1 MILFRHPASLLRR
14 SEPLQT
20 ALIAA
25 AFWTL
30 AVIALT
36 NLRLLY
42 LGGTPQVE
50 EVVAWA
56 TMACCILLLGLVGAR
71 CAMAWR
77 KSGSLAPI
85 RRTLGGT
92 PGMLLFGAAASYLA
106 IGASVLGMEANRE
119 PDTAGLWKYHVL
131 LLGVFAA
138 AVVGGRAVLE
148 RTGAERLL
156 QGVLVVLIASCA
168 VILASPVLRD
178 LGILRPYRIPFRL
191 NGAFF
196 DPNDAGLAACMTVA
210 LAGALL
216 TNGGP
221 RTLGWLGLAAGAAAS
236 LATASRT
243 ALVLLG
249 VLAVVF
255 LSINVRSKPSSFLLA
270 WAATGLVGIA
280 AFASFVPFWGGFYEW
295 AMLRFNFDPK
305 VAQEERLFCD
315 PSPTGNPGADCA
327 VLLATRDILAGD
339 MALNWSRALPM
350 HRWRGVTTEGPEGRV
365 TRLNLAGLGLNG
377 RIPSDLGRLDG
388 LVSLSLRR
396 NRLTG
401 PIPPELGD
409 LASLKHLNLSY
420 NALTGGIPPDLAKL
434 ENLEELWL
442 KYNRLTGAV
451 PAALGDLELSTLHLS
466 GNDFDSVPSE
476 LTDIAKSD
484 LFNTRLCAP
493 LPPTSPALFDD
504 CTVLLAMKET
514 LAGDASLNWHA
525 EIPVGLWQGVTLG
538 GPQERVAKL
547 VLYRKGLNGRIPPE
561 LGRLD
566 GLVNLNL
573 AANRLTGPIPP
584 ELGSLVAL
592 RELSLDRNAL
602 TGTAPA
608 ELGQLGRLESLWL
621 RGNRLSALFPP
632 ELFDIPTHDY
642 GHLLLCAPASRLSP
656 PLFNDCTVLL
666 AVKETLAGEA
676 ELNWTATLPI
686 SEWQGVTLGGSP
698 IRVTGL
704 AMSKGL
710 TGRIPLELGRL
721 DGLVNLNLAVNRLTG
736 PIPPELGRLVN
747 LRALSLDRNALTGTV
762 PEELGQ
768 LSRLES
774 VWLRGNRLSRP
785 FPPKLLEIPAQDLGH
800 LLFCAPASRLSPPLF
815 DDCTVLLAVKE
826 MLAGEVELDW
836 SATLPIGKWQG
847 VTLGGPEGRVIA
859 LELPR
864 MGLNGRV
871 PAALGHLAGLRS
883 LVLDGNLLTGAIPP
897 ELGKLT
903 DLERLGLAA
912 NALTGPIPPELARLS
927 SLRELWLSGN
937 HLTGPLPPERHS
949 VAGGEAPCP
958 AAPALNPGLR
968 ADCAL
973 LLASRDVLAGDVRLN
988 WSEHLPIELWQGVT
1002 IGGSLDRVTRLDL
1015 ASSGLNGH
1023 IPPAL
1028 GRLSELVSLALNH
1041 NRLTGL
1047 VPPELGKLT
1056 NLERLALSFN
1066 ALSGPIPPELGKLSH
1081 LRELRL
1087 RNNRLTG
1094 SLSPELRSVADA
1106 ETLCPAAPADNPGLR
1121 TDCDVLLATRDILAG
1136 EARLNWSEHLPIE
1149 LWQGVTISGRP
1160 DRVTRLELASSGL
1173 NGRIPPALG
1182 RLSELVSLALNR
1194 NRLTGPVP
1202 PELAKLTNL
1211 ERLVLSF
1218 NALSGPIPPELG
1230 KLSQLR
1236 ELWLKH
1242 NRLSGP
1248 VPPELQGLKK
1258 LTLLRISG
1266 NDLAPPHP
1274 PRLFGIAESRI
1285 PASDFGLDEA
1295 HRHRPLGDAETAEA
1309 VRRTNWDRLGA
1320 VRRLFCSPSSGIAS
1334 DLQADC
1340 ALLLASRD
1348 VLAGDAPLNWSA
1360 DTPIEFWQGVTVG
1373 GAPKR
1378 VTALELPRTG
1388 LNGRLFAELGE
1399 LGGLVALN
1407 LSHNRLAGPIPPGLG
1422 GLEHLVSLRLEG
1434 NRLTGPVPPELEG
1447 LDNLVFLRL
1456 AGNNLYRPFPPALR
1470 EVADHDLD
1478 TPAFCRPRKI
1488 DPGLLADC
1496 ALLLRVKDALA
1507 GDAPLNWREEV
1518 PVDDWLG
1525 VAMDRSRGRVT
1536 ALDLTQMGLNGR
1548 IPAELGQLA
1557 GLVSLRLGR
1566 NRLAGRIP
1574 PELGNLVGLRML
1586 ALDGNLLAG
1595 SVPSELGK
1603 LRRLTDLWLHG
1614 NRLIGPTP
1622 PSVAALPKLVVL
1634 RLDDDDAAGETPT
1647 QDRGRNGVLDR
1658 NLLCQPLLEAPSR
1671 LHDDCATLLG
1681 ARDVLAGDVE
1691 LNWSEAVPMD
1701 YWRGVTIGFP
1711 ASVGDTAEGLRVI
1724 ALDLS
1729 HMGLNGRIPPG
1740 LSALDALAVL
1750 RLGHN
1755 RLAGSIPPELG
1766 ALSGLQTLNLESNA
1780 LTSAIPKEL
1789 DALEKLVSL
1798 RLGNNELTGRMR
1810 QFTTLTNLRV
1820 LALENTGLSGK
1831 IHWQIGNLWRL
1842 EELRLENNRLYGA
1855 IPKELDRLAR
1865 LAVLRLGGNAFADC
1879 IQAAS
1884 RTARTR
1890 HNDLDSADL
1899 LCESPPWA
1907 KPDLFEDGARLMRL
1921 RDILAGD
1928 AVLNWSYARPVSSW
1942 QGVFIGRS
1950 GRIGTLD
1957 LRDMNLTGRIPP
1969 ELSELNHLYV
1979 LRLDRN
1985 RLTGSIP
1992 PELGNLTRLFML
2004 SLDGN
2009 RLTGPIPPE
2018 LANLSNLGAGG
2029 LWLADNRLTG
2039 SIPPALAGIW
2049 RLSLAVAGNDFRG
2062 CLPWEMQRLRSR
2074 DSGHGLICA
2083 ALATDRPVLWRLGL
2097 EKAMEAP
2104 VLGHGFGALE
2114 YLDDAPTG
2122 HHGKP
2127 LGPHNLYLMLLG
2139 EAGIVPLLLFVSAI
2153 VLLLRAQWGAPKSL
2167 ARDATV
2173 AWVIVIALYG
2183 MTFQHLLGIGA
2194 FMFLAGLSVAAGAA
2208 HHDGDRQV
2216 AMEA

>member
-1 MILFRHPASLLRR
+1 MILFRHPASLRHR
-14 SEPLQT
+14 SESLQT
-20 ALIAA
+20 TLIAV

-30 AVIALT
+30 AVIALI
-36 NLRLLY
+36 NLRY
-42 LGGTPQVE
+42 VHLGGTPQVE
-50 EVVAWA
+50 AVIAWA
-56 TMACCILLLGLVGAR
+56 TMACCVLLLGLVGAR
-71 CAMAWR
+71 CAIAWR

-85 RRTLGGT
+85 RRALGGT
-92 PGMLLFGAAASYLA
+92 PGMLLFGAVASYLA
-106 IGASVLGMEANRE
+106 IGALVLDDEAIWE
-119 PDTAGLWKYHVL
+119 PETAGLWKYHVL
-131 LLGVFAA
+131 LLGMLAA
-138 AVVGGRAVLE
+138 AAAGGRAMLE

-156 QGVLVVLIASCA
+156 KGVLVVLIASCA
-168 VILASPVLRD
+168 VILASPALRD
-178 LGILRPYRIPFRL
+178 LGILRPFSIPFRL

-196 DPNDAGLAACMTVA
+196 DPNDASLAACMTVA

-221 RTLGWLGLAAGAAAS
+221 RTLGWLGLAAGTAAS

-243 ALVLLG
+243 TLVVLG
-249 VLAVVF
+249 ALAVVF
-255 LSINVRSKPSSFLLA
+255 LLINVRSKPRSFLLA

-280 AFASFVPFWGGFYEW
+280 GFAGVVGFSGGFSEW
-295 AMLRFNFDPK
+295 LRLRSTPD
-305 VAQEERLFCD
+305 VAQEEHLFCD
-315 PSPTGNPGADCA
+315 PSPTEDLGADCA

-339 MALNWSRALPM
+339 VALNWSSTTPM
-350 HRWRGVTTEGPEGRV
+350 DLWQGVTTEGPEGRV
-365 TRLNLAGLGLNG
+365 TGLDLAELGLNG
-377 RIPSDLGRLDG
+377 RIPSDLGRLDR

-409 LASLKHLNLSY
+409 LASLERLNLSY
-420 NALTGGIPPDLAKL
+420 NDLTGGIPPELAKL
-434 ENLEELWL
+434 ENLERLLLRE
-442 KYNRLTGAV
+442 NRLTGAV
-451 PAALGDLELSTLHLS
+451 PAALGDLDLSVLRLS
-466 GNDFDSVPSE
+466 GSDFDSVPPA
-476 LTDIAKSD
+476 LTDVADHD
-484 LFNTRLCAP
+484 LADARLCLP

-525 EIPVGLWQGVTLG
+525 ELPVGLWQGVTVG
-538 GPQERVAKL
+538 GHRGRVTEL
-547 VLYRKGLNGRIPPE
+547 VLHRKGLNGRIPPE

-573 AANRLTGPIPP
+573 AANRLTGPVPS
-584 ELGSLVAL
+584 ELGHLVAL

-602 TGTAPA
+602 TGTVPA

-621 RGNRLSALFPP
+621 RGNRLSGAIPP
-632 ELFDIPTHDY
+632 ELLEIPTQDL
-642 GHLLLCAPASRLSP
+642 GHLLFCAPPPRLSP
-656 PLFNDCTVLL
+656 PLFDDCTVLL
-666 AVKETLAGEA
+666 AVKETLAGEVQ
-676 ELNWTATLPI
+676 LNWSLAHPI
-686 SEWQGVTLGGSP
+686 TEWQGVTLGGSP

-710 TGRIPLELGRL
+710 TGRIPPELGKL

-747 LRALSLDRNALTGTV
+747 LRELSLDRNALTGTV
-762 PEELGQ
+762 PAELGQ

-774 VWLRGNRLSRP
+774 LWLRGNRLSGAI
-785 FPPKLLEIPAQDLGH
+785 PPELLEILAQDLGH
-800 LLFCAPASRLSPPLF
+800 LLFCTSASDLSPPLF
-815 DDCTVLLAVKE
+815 NDCTVLLAVKE
-826 MLAGEVELDW
+826 TLAGEAELNW
-836 SATLPIGKWQG
+836 SATLRISEWQG

-864 MGLNGRV
+864 MELNGRV
-871 PAALGHLAGLRS
+871 PAALGHLAGLQS

-903 DLERLGLAA
+903 DLEILGLAA
-912 NALTGPIPPELARLS
+912 NALTGPIPPELAKLS

-937 HLTGPLPPERHS
+937 HLTGSLPPERHS

-958 AAPALNPGLR
+958 AASALNPGLR

-973 LLASRDVLAGDVRLN
+973 LLASRDILAGDMRLN
-988 WSEHLPIELWQGVT
+988 WSEQLPIELWRGVT
-1002 IGGSLDRVTRLDL
+1002 IGGSSDRVTRLEL
-1015 ASSGLNGH
+1015 ASSGLNGR

-1028 GRLSELVSLALNH
+1028 GRLSQLVSLDLSR
-1041 NRLTGL
+1041 NRLTGP
-1047 VPPELGKLT
+1047 VPPELGELT
-1056 NLERLALSFN
+1056 NLERLGLSSN
-1066 ALSGPIPPELGKLSH
+1066 ALSGPIPPELGKLSQ
-1081 LRELRL
+1081 LRELWL
-1087 RNNRLTG
+1087 KHNRLTG
-1094 SLSPELRSVADA
+1094 PLSPELRSVADA
-1106 ETLCPAAPADNPGLR
+1106 ETLCPTAPADNPGLR
-1121 TDCDVLLATRDILAG
+1121 ADCDVLLATRDILAG
-1136 EARLNWSEHLPIE
+1136 EARLNWSEQLPIE
-1149 LWQGVTISGRP
+1149 LWRGVTIGGSP

-1202 PELAKLTNL
+1202 PELGELTNL

-1248 VPPELQGLKK
+1248 VPPELQGLEQ
-1258 LTLLRISG
+1258 LTLLRISS
-1266 NDLAPPHP
+1266 NDLAPPYP
-1274 PRLFGIAESRI
+1274 PLLFGIAESVI
-1285 PASDFGLDEA
+1285 PASDFALDEA
-1295 HRHRPLGDAETAEA
+1295 HRRRPLGDAETAEA
-1309 VRRTNWDRLGA
+1309 ADRTNRDRLGA
-1320 VRRLFCSPSSGIAS
+1320 VRRLFCSPSSSTAS

-1348 VLAGDAPLNWSA
+1348 VLAGDAPLNWSV
-1360 DTPIEFWQGVTVG
+1360 DIPIEFWQGVTVG

-1407 LSHNRLAGPIPPGLG
+1407 LSHNGLAGPIPPGLG

-1447 LDNLVFLRL
+1447 RGNLRFLRL
-1456 AGNNLYRPFPPALR
+1456 AGNDLNRPFPPALH
-1470 EVADHDLD
+1470 EVVDHDLD
-1478 TPAFCRPRKI
+1478 TPVFCRPRKI

-1525 VAMDRSRGRVT
+1525 VVMDRARGRVT
-1536 ALDLTQMGLNGR
+1536 ALELTQMGLNGR

-1557 GLVSLRLGR
+1557 GLVSLHLGR
-1566 NRLAGRIP
+1566 NRLTGGIP
-1574 PELGNLVGLRML
+1574 SELGNLVDLRLL
-1586 ALDGNLLAG
+1586 ALDGNLLVG
-1595 SVPSELGK
+1595 SVPPELGK
-1603 LRRLTDLWLHG
+1603 LSRLTDLWLHG
-1614 NRLIGPTP
+1614 NRVIGSAS
-1622 PSVAALPKLVVL
+1622 PSVAMLPELVVL

-1647 QDRGRNGVLDR
+1647 QDRGRSGVLDR

-1671 LHDDCATLLG
+1671 LNDDCATLLDV
-1681 ARDVLAGDVE
+1681 RDALAGDVE
-1691 LNWSEAVPMD
+1691 LNWSDAVPIS
-1701 YWRGVTIGFP
+1701 YWRGVTVGLP
-1711 ASVGDTAEGLRVI
+1711 AIAGEAAEGFRVI

-1729 HMGLNGRIPPG
+1729 HTGLNGRIPSG
-1740 LSALDALAVL
+1740 LSALEALAVL

-1755 RLAGSIPPELG
+1755 RLVGSIPPELG
-1766 ALSGLQTLNLESNA
+1766 DLSGLRTLNLENNA
-1780 LTSAIPKEL
+1780 LTGAIPWEL
-1789 DALEKLVSL
+1789 SALQKLVSL
-1798 RLGNNELTGRMR
+1798 RLGNNELTGTMGH
-1810 QFTTLTNLRV
+1810 FTALTNLRV
-1820 LALENTGLSGK
+1820 LALENTGLLGK
-1831 IHWQIGNLWRL
+1831 IHPEIGDLWRL
-1842 EELRLENNRLYGA
+1842 EELRLENNRLYGGF
-1855 IPKELDRLAR
+1855 PEELDWLAR
-1865 LAVLRLGGNAFADC
+1865 LAVLRLGGNAFSDC
-1879 IQAAS
+1879 IPAAS

-1942 QGVFIGRS
+1942 QGVFTGRN
-1950 GRIGTLD
+1950 GRIVALD

-1992 PELGNLTRLFML
+1992 PELGNLTRLSML

-2018 LANLSNLGAGG
+2018 FANLSNLGP
-2029 LWLADNRLTG
+2029 LWLADNRLIG
-2039 SIPPALAGIW
+2039 SIPPELDGIP
-2049 RLSLAVAGNDFRG
+2049 RLSLAVAGNDFHG
-2062 CLPWEMQRLRSR
+2062 CMPWEMQRLRSH
-2074 DSGHGLICA
+2074 DIDGGLICA
-2083 ALATDRPVLWRLGL
+2083 TLTMDRSVLWRLGF
-2097 EKAMEAP
+2097 EKAMKAP
-2104 VLGHGFGALE
+2104 VSGHGYQALASMDGA
-2114 YLDDAPTG
+2114 PIG
-2122 HHGKP
+2122 HYGKP
-2127 LGPHNLYLMLLG
+2127 LGPHNLYLTLLG

-2183 MTFQHLLGIGA
+2183 TTFQHLLGIGTV
-2194 FMFLAGLSVAAGAA
+2194 MFLAGLSVAIGTA
-2208 HHDGDRQV
+2208 HHEDDRQV
-2216 AMEA
+2216 AEA